1 MIEGLTNIAVIAAH
15 PDDEVL
21 GFGGTMHRI
30 SSKGGAVSVLI
41 LATGLAARQTD
52 GTVDATALTQLRE
65 HAESA
70 NTLLGVRDLQFADF
84 PDNRMDT
91 VALLDVVQRVEAFLE
106 GVRPDAVFTH
116 HVGDLNVDHQI
127 TSKAVQTACRSLP
140 GFAPTIIHGEVL
152 SSTEYALS
160 EDQIQPNLYVE
171 LGASLEKKVAA
182 MACYNEELR
191 DFPHPRSL
199 EAIRAQATLRGTQSG
214 VSAAEAFRIIRKVIT
229 L

>member
-41 LATGLAARQTD
+41 LATGLAARQTSGAAD
-52 GTVDATALTQLRE
+52 PSDLAQLRE
-65 HAESA
+65 HSESA

-91 VALLDVVQRVEAFLE
+91 VALLDVVHRVEAFLD
-106 GVRPDAVFTH
+106 GVKPDAVFTH
-116 HVGDLNVDHQI
+116 HAGDLNVDHQI
-127 TSKAVQTACRSLP
+127 TAKAVQTACRSLP
-140 GFAPTIIHGEVL
+140 GFAPTLIHGEVL
-152 SSTEYALS
+152 SSTEYALP
-160 EDQIQPNLYVE
+160 EDQIQPNMYVE
-171 LGASLEKKVAA
+171 LGYSLDVKIAA
-182 MACYNEELR
+182 MACYKEELR

-199 EAIRAQATLRGTQSG
+199 DAIRAQAALRGTQSG
-214 VSAAEAFRIIRKVIT
+214 VSAAEAFRIVRKVIT